1 MGDYAVIKGSSYI
14 LAHVPDVLINSGS
27 TQLTEKIVNPESE
40 YLAALRDHIR
50 SYDDVL
56 AYPPNQV
63 YIGNL
68 SNRELSDM
76 EFPWFGTK
84 AAHPAREGKF
94 GEIMPQD
101 EFYGLMQISD
111 VFDLVELDKEFAAG
125 VKEKLERRSMFSQEQ
140 LDILDKNSENDAQFL
155 SELVNC
161 EGASGLYSNGVLV
174 GAVKKHMILM

>member
-1 MGDYAVIKGSSYI
+1 M
-14 LAHVPDVLINSGS
+14 LPDVLINSGS

-111 VFDLVELDKEFAAG
+111 VFDWLNLTRNLRQA
-125 VKEKLERRSMFSQEQ
+125 LRRN
-140 LDILDKNSENDAQFL
+140 LR
-155 SELVNC
+155 
-161 EGASGLYSNGVLV
+161 
-174 GAVKKHMILM
+174 GAVCSLRSN